1 MRKKL
6 GFILIGLGAALIL
19 SALFLLLHNQQENKQ
34 AGEVVQ
40 EILPQIQNVIIE
52 QPAEELPE
60 VEEETEQTPSKI
72 AMINGYEYLGV
83 LNFPTLS
90 LELPVL
96 SDCDETLLKI
106 APCRDYGDLST
117 DDLVIAAHNYKN
129 HFGRLSQLNSGDE
142 VTFTDMSGNIHHYEV
157 AQSMMISPSD
167 VDLVVNSGYELV
179 LYTCDYTNQNRI
191 AVYCKRVSDHA

>member
-19 SALFLLLHNQQENKQ
+19 SALFLLMYNQQENKQ

-40 EILPQIQNVIIE
+40 EVLPQIQTVIKE
-52 QPAEELPE
+52 QPVTIPTVSEEISAE
-60 VEEETEQTPSKI
+60 VEQCPSKI
-72 AMINGYEYLGV
+72 VMVNGYNYIGI
-83 LNFPTLS
+83 LNLPTLL

-96 SDCDETLLKI
+96 SNCDEDLLKI

-129 HFGRLSQLNSGDE
+129 HFGRLSQLKNGDE
-142 VTFTDMSGNIHHYEV
+142 VTFIDMSGNIHRYEV
-157 AQSMMISPSD
+157 SQSMMISPND
-167 VDLVVNSGYELV
+167 VDLVVDSGYELV

-191 AVYCKRVSDHA
+191 AVYCRKI